1 LRRNSEMKRKDAK
14 KPLMAMGLLCC
25 LFLVMPTV
33 AFSWN
38 QATHAYIVDRLGTHA
53 GHDDLK
59 EMWGS
64 VAPDMYNFVFDPDLC
79 PGWIGDQTQGT
90 YADTFLKVWDAAE
103 TNTEEALAFG
113 FVSHNQQWGADHVA
127 HTSCQTCGENDGYI
141 IVKARLLLNAP
152 VNPADPEQ
160 TFGEAFA
167 GLGMDPDMALLT
179 AHVIVEEAIDIRI
192 GKEMAPLLGRR
203 LAAAARSD
211 TKGFQPLF
219 VKAFAADYAAYC
231 FGGDSSAAAAALT
244 ADEKGHR
251 KDMIFLGQAISQPE
265 PVAVQLLAVQLTGV
279 LSELGFSV
287 PVDILKAAMFS
298 AMGICDDYKAEIEA
312 AVLYVGKSLKD
323 HGIAVEERRQKK

>member
-1 LRRNSEMKRKDAK
+1 MKRKGAK
-14 KPLMAMGLLCC
+14 KHLMALGLLCC
-25 LFLVMPTV
+25 LFLMMPTV

-38 QATHAYIVDRLGTHA
+38 QATHAYIVDQLGSHA

-113 FVSHNQQWGADHVA
+113 FVSHNQQWGGDHVA

-192 GKEMAPLLGRR
+192 EKEMAPLLGRR

-219 VKAFAADYAAYC
+219 VKAFVADYAAYC
-231 FGGDSSAAAAALT
+231 FGGDSLAAAAALT
-244 ADEKGHR
+244 AAEKGHR

-279 LSELGFSV
+279 LSELGFSA

-323 HGIAVEERRQKK
+323 HGITLSLPQGGRQKK